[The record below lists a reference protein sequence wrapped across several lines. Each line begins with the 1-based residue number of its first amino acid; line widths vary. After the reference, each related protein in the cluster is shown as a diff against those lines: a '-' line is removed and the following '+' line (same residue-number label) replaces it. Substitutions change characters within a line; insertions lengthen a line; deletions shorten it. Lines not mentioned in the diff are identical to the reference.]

1 MKKLLL
7 ASFLLFGMVSL
18 ASAQKKTKT
27 PTPIVTKHVPAA
39 PVAERPNAKNEGALT
54 PANSDKAK
62 ALDPSAKRPSK
73 TAKAINKK

>member
-39 PVAERPNAKNEGALT
+39 PVAERPNAKNEGART
-54 PANSDKAK
+54 TSNSDKAK
-62 ALDPSAKRPSK
+62 ALDPTASRPAK
-73 TAKAINKK
+73 TVKATNK